1 MNQFKR
7 MKDKFLG
14 SILGSVVGDSWGA
27 RYEGSYHGSV
37 RVEDF
42 DLVGGRYTD
51 DSEMM
56 KGVLESICAN
66 KGKFNG
72 PDLAKTFVQNF
83 DHTRGYGP
91 STISVLMKI
100 KDGDP
105 WDKPAKE
112 AFYGEGSLGN
122 GAAMR
127 ICPIGLLY
135 HNDQKKLI
143 EVTDQISMITHT
155 HRLGRQG
162 AILQACAVAL
172 AVESD
177 PRNFEPHDFVE
188 KLKNLPHEL
197 SPVYQKKLVKI
208 ETYLNS
214 PPPTDRIVKELGVN
228 VTAPDSVPIAIYN
241 FLINSSNFYEVLHSS
256 ISCGGDTDTI
266 ACMSGAIAGA
276 FLGIREIPK
285 NWIDIVEDLDV
296 FQGLAV
302 DLYELW
308 VEKASK

>member
-1 MNQFKR
+1 MNHF

-14 SILGSVVGDSWGA
+14 AILGSVIGDSWGA

-56 KGVLESICAN
+56 RGVIESLCAN

-72 PDLAKTFVQNF
+72 SDMAQTFVRNF
-83 DHTRGYGP
+83 DHTRGYG
-91 STISVLMKI
+91 SGAITVIMKI
-100 KDGDP
+100 KDGES

-127 ICPIGLLY
+127 ICPVGLLY
-135 HNDQKKLI
+135 HDNLEELI
-143 EVTDQISMITHT
+143 EITDQVSMITHT

-162 AILQACAVAL
+162 AILQACTVAL
-172 AVESD
+172 AVKSD
-177 PRNFEPHDFVE
+177 PRDFEPNDFIT
-188 KLKNLPHEL
+188 KLKEIPHKL
-197 SPVYQKKLVKI
+197 SPVYQKKLDKI
-208 ETYLNS
+208 ETYLDS
-214 PPPTDRIVKELGVN
+214 PPPPDKIIRELGVN

-241 FLINSSNFYEVLHSS
+241 FLSNSSNFYEVLFSS

-266 ACMSGAIAGA
+266 ACMAGGIAGA
-276 FLGIREIPK
+276 FLGLKVIPK
-285 NWIDIVEDLDV
+285 NWIDIVEDVDV
-296 FQGLAV
+296 FQNLAGE
-302 DLYELW
+302 LYELW
-308 VEKASK
+308 LEKSTK

>member
-1 MNQFKR
+1 MNQFI
-7 MKDKFLG
+7 KDKFLG
-14 SILGSVVGDSWGA
+14 SILGSVIGDSWGA
-27 RYEGSYHGSV
+27 RYEGSYHGNV

-56 KGVLESICAN
+56 RGVLESICAN

-72 PDLAKTFVQNF
+72 SDMAQTFVRNF
-83 DHTRGYGP
+83 DHTRGYG
-91 STISVLMKI
+91 SGAVTVLMKI
-100 KDGDP
+100 KDGEP

-127 ICPIGLLY
+127 ISPIGLLY
-135 HNDQKKLI
+135 HTNHKKLVEI
-143 EVTDQISMITHT
+143 TDQISMITHT

-162 AILQACAVAL
+162 AILQASAVAL
-172 AVESD
+172 AVKSD
-177 PRNFEPHDFVE
+177 PRDFDPHDFVE
-188 KLKNLPHEL
+188 KLKGIPHEL
-197 SPVYQKKLVKI
+197 SPVYQKKLEKI
-208 ETYLNS
+208 ETYLDS
-214 PPPTDRIVKELGVN
+214 PPPVDRIIRELGVN

-241 FLINSSNFYEVLHSS
+241 FLNNSSNFYEVLHSS

-276 FLGIREIPK
+276 LLGTRDIPK
-285 NWIDIVEDLDV
+285 NWIDIIEDVDV
-296 FQGLAV
+296 FRSLAGE
-302 DLYELW
+302 LYEIWL
-308 VEKASK
+308 EKATN

>member
-1 MNQFKR
+1 MNQFNR
-7 MKDKFLG
+7 VKDKFLG
-14 SILGSVVGDSWGA
+14 SILGSVIGDSWGA
-27 RYEGSYHGSV
+27 RYEGSYHPV

-42 DLVGGRYTD
+42 DLVWGKYTD

-56 KGVLESICAN
+56 KGVLESICTN
-66 KGKFNG
+66 KGQFNG
-72 PDLAKTFVQNF
+72 PDMANTFVRNF
-83 DHTRGYGP
+83 DHTRGYG
-91 STISVLMKI
+91 SGAVSVLMKI
-100 KDGDP
+100 KDGAP

-127 ICPIGLLY
+127 ICPVGLLY
-135 HNDQKKLI
+135 HNDQEKLI
-143 EVTDQISMITHT
+143 EITDQISMITHT

-177 PRNFEPHDFVE
+177 PRNFEPHEFIE
-188 KLKNLPHEL
+188 KLKKIPQKL
-197 SPVYQKKLVKI
+197 SPVYQKKLDKI

-241 FLINSSNFYEVLHSS
+241 FLNNSANFYEVLFSS
-256 ISCGGDTDTI
+256 IIGGGDTDTI

-285 NWIDIVEDLDV
+285 NWIDIVEDLDI
-296 FQGLAV
+296 FQNLAV
-302 DLYELW
+302 NLYELW
-308 VEKASK
+308 LEKASK

>member
-1 MNQFKR
+1 MTQFKR
-7 MKDKFLG
+7 IKSKFLG
-14 SILGSVVGDSWGA
+14 SILGSVIGDSWGA
-27 RYEGSYHGSV
+27 RYEGSYHGTV

-42 DLVGGRYTD
+42 DSVGGRYTD

-56 KGVLESICAN
+56 KGVLESICTN

-72 PDLAKTFVQNF
+72 PDMAETFVRNF

-91 STISVLMKI
+91 GAISVLMKI

-135 HNDQKKLI
+135 HNDQEKLI
-143 EVTDQISMITHT
+143 EITDKISMITHS

-177 PRNFEPHDFVE
+177 PRNFEPHDFTV
-188 KLKNLPHEL
+188 KLKNIPHKL
-197 SPVYQKKLVKI
+197 SPVYQKKLEKI
-208 ETYLNS
+208 ETYLDS
-214 PPPTDRIVKELGVN
+214 PPPADRIVKELGVN

-241 FLINSSNFYEVLHSS
+241 FLNNSSNFYEVLHSS

-266 ACMSGAIAGA
+266 ACMSGAMAGA
-276 FLGIREIPK
+276 FLGIRGIPK
-285 NWIDIVEDLDV
+285 NWIDIVEDLDI
-296 FQGLAV
+296 FQKLTEE
-302 DLYELW
+302 LFELW
-308 VEKASK
+308 LEKASK

>member
-7 MKDKFLG
+7 IKDKFLG
-14 SILGSVVGDSWGA
+14 SIIGSVVGDSWGA
-27 RYEGSYHGSV
+27 KYEGSYHGSV

-56 KGVLESICAN
+56 KGVLESLCAN

-72 PDLAKTFVQNF
+72 PDMAKTFVNNF

-91 STISVLMKI
+91 GAITVLMKI
-100 KDGDP
+100 KDGEP

-127 ICPIGLLY
+127 IGPIGLLY
-135 HNDQKKLI
+135 HDDQAKLI
-143 EVTDQISMITHT
+143 EIADQIARITHT

-172 AVESD
+172 AIKSD
-177 PRNFEPHDFVE
+177 PRDFDPHEYVE
-188 KLKNLPHEL
+188 KLKGIPHKL
-197 SPVYQKKLVKI
+197 SPVYQKKLDKI

-214 PPPTDRIVKELGVN
+214 PPPPDRIIRELGVN

-241 FLINSSNFYEVLHSS
+241 FLSNSSNFYEVLFSS

-276 FLGIREIPK
+276 FLGISDIPK
-285 NWIDIVEDLDV
+285 NWIDIIEDVDV
-296 FQGLAV
+296 FQTLTGE
-302 DLYELW
+302 LYEIWL
-308 VEKASK
+308 EKATK

>member
-1 MNQFKR
+1 MTQFKR

-14 SILGSVVGDSWGA
+14 CILGSVIGDSWGA
-27 RYEGSYHGSV
+27 RYEGSYHDSV

-72 PDLAKTFVQNF
+72 PDMAKTFVRNF
-83 DHTRGYGP
+83 DHTRGYGAGAI
-91 STISVLMKI
+91 TVLMKI

-135 HNDQKKLI
+135 HDNPKKLI
-143 EVTDQISMITHT
+143 DIADQISMITHT

-162 AILQACAVAL
+162 AILQAYAVAL

-177 PRNFEPHDFVE
+177 PRDFEPHDFIE
-188 KLKNLPHEL
+188 KLKRIPHKL
-197 SPVYQKKLVKI
+197 SPVYQKKLDKI

-214 PPPTDRIVKELGVN
+214 PPPPDRIIRELGVN
-228 VTAPDSVPIAIYN
+228 VTAPDSVPITIYN
-241 FLINSSNFYEVLHSS
+241 FLSNSSNFYEVLFSS

-276 FLGIREIPK
+276 FLGLRVIPR
-285 NWIDIVEDLDV
+285 NWIDIVEDVDI
-296 FQGLAV
+296 FQTLAEE
-302 DLYELW
+302 LYELW
-308 VEKASK
+308 EEKASN

>member
-1 MNQFKR
+1 

-14 SILGSVVGDSWGA
+14 SILGSVIGDSWGA
-27 RYEGSYHGSV
+27 RYEGSYHGSI

-56 KGVLESICAN
+56 RGVIESLCAN

-72 PDLAKTFVQNF
+72 PDMAETFVRNF
-83 DHTRGYGP
+83 DHTRGYG
-91 STISVLMKI
+91 SGAITVLMKI
-100 KDGDP
+100 KDGEP

-135 HNDQKKLI
+135 HDNQKELI
-143 EVTDQISMITHT
+143 EITDQISMITHT

-172 AVESD
+172 AVKSD
-177 PRNFEPHDFVE
+177 PRDFEPHDFIT
-188 KLKNLPHEL
+188 KLKEIPHKL
-197 SPVYQKKLVKI
+197 SPVYQKKLDKI

-214 PPPTDRIVKELGVN
+214 PPPPDRIIRELGVN

-241 FLINSSNFYEVLHSS
+241 FLSNSSNFYEVLFSS

-266 ACMSGAIAGA
+266 ACMAGGIAGA
-276 FLGIREIPK
+276 FLGLKVIPK
-285 NWIDIVEDLDV
+285 NWIDIIEDVDI
-296 FQGLAV
+296 FQTLTGE
-302 DLYELW
+302 LYKLW
-308 VEKASK
+308 VGKTSK